1 MVRGLL
7 STLFA
12 TAAGATVSQK
22 VELSDGMCFVEE
34 KRSMSMWPTWTL
46 HISVVTDLSSN
57 SKITSDVRLQTE
69 IFPFFFFI
77 VSLFSRNRSF
87 TNIIPQQ
94 LPLVCKLCNSGYTHK
109 ILLEPIQC

>member
-46 HISVVTDLSSN
+46 HISVITDLSSN
-57 SKITSDVRLQTE
+57 SKITSDVSKASDRYFL
-69 IFPFFFFI
+69 FFFFF
-77 VSLFSRNRSF
+77 VPFML
-87 TNIIPQQ
+87 
-94 LPLVCKLCNSGYTHK
+94 LPLFY
-109 ILLEPIQC
+109 IIDRRQEPAPSMNGTES